1 MPRARLQSGFGPS
14 PNLQCSNFSSANS
27 NSNNLGSNSMLMLG
41 GVSGVNSGIFAKA
54 DPRGIM
60 MSSANAGL
68 LMPRNSDQGDN

>member
-1 MPRARLQSGFGPS
+1 
-14 PNLQCSNFSSANS
+14 
-27 NSNNLGSNSMLMLG
+27 MLMLG

-68 LMPRNSDQGDN
+68 LMPRNSDQADN